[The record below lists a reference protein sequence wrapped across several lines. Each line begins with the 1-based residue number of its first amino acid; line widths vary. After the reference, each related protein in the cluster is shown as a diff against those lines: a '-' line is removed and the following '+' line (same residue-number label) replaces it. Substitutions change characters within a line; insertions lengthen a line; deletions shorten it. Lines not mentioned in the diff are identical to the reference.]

1 MDTGPNIMDKYGFVS
16 MTEDRS
22 IIDKNAWFMEQLLL
36 WDKDMDT
43 GPNIIDKDG
52 LRSMYEDG
60 WIIDKYT
67 WFMDKY
73 AFSPIG

>member
-1 MDTGPNIMDKYGFVS
+1 
-16 MTEDRS
+16 
-22 IIDKNAWFMEQLLL
+22 
-36 WDKDMDT
+36 MDT

-60 WIIDKYT
+60 WIIDKNA

-73 AFSPIG
+73 WDRIKVRIQAVILSIKMD